1 MFFKK
6 KEEIDYNIIKKI
18 YANSRL
24 TRYLTFTFGVL
35 LIALSYNI
43 FILPIKIVYGMGGIG
58 VMLNNKFNIDPSL
71 VILIG
76 STITLMLSFLLL
88 GVNKSIHSIVGTFM
102 YPLFVKLTQFIPN
115 YIDLGNLELIVVVVF
130 GAVISG
136 FGLGLVFKSGFTTG
150 GTDTLNQIL
159 AKYGKMGLGK
169 AMLLTDGIIILLSL
183 FIFGFPVFVYSII
196 SLGIISF
203 MTDKVIIGISNSKS
217 FYIITEQ
224 ETMIKKFL
232 NYQLGHG
239 VTVLDARGGY
249 TGNRE
254 KVIMCIVPTKDY
266 FIVKEGIKR
275 IDPSAFFLVT
285 DAYEVSGGSRGGKN
299 GSN

>member
-6 KEEIDYNIIKKI
+6 KEEFDYNIIKKI
-18 YANSRL
+18 YANSRI
-24 TRYLTFTFGVL
+24 TRYLTFTFGIL
-35 LIALSYNI
+35 LIAISYNL
-43 FILPIKIVYGMGGIG
+43 FVLPTKIVYGMGGIG
-58 VMLNNKFNIDPSL
+58 VMLNHKFNIDPSL

-88 GVNKSIHSIVGTFM
+88 GINKSIHSIVGTFM
-102 YPLFVKLTQFIPN
+102 YPLFVKLTSFIPN
-115 YIDLGNLELIVVVVF
+115 YIDLGNLELIVIVVF

-136 FGLGLVFKSGFTTG
+136 IGLGLVFKSGFTTG
-150 GTDTLNQIL
+150 GTDILNQIL

-169 AMLLTDGIIILLSL
+169 AMLLTDGLIILLS
-183 FIFGFPVFVYSII
+183 IYVFGFQVFIYSVI

-203 MTDKVIIGISNSKS
+203 MTDKVIIGISNSKT
-217 FYIITEQ
+217 FYIITEH

-239 VTVLDARGGY
+239 ITILDARGGY
-249 TGNRE
+249 TGDNQ

-275 IDPSAFFLVT
+275 IDPEAFFLVT

-299 GSN
+299 GFN

>member
-1 MFFKK
+1 
-6 KEEIDYNIIKKI
+6 
-18 YANSRL
+18 
-24 TRYLTFTFGVL
+24 
-35 LIALSYNI
+35 
-43 FILPIKIVYGMGGIG
+43 
-58 VMLNNKFNIDPSL
+58 
-71 VILIG
+71 
-76 STITLMLSFLLL
+76 
-88 GVNKSIHSIVGTFM
+88 
-102 YPLFVKLTQFIPN
+102 
-115 YIDLGNLELIVVVVF
+115 
-130 GAVISG
+130 
-136 FGLGLVFKSGFTTG
+136 
-150 GTDTLNQIL
+150 
-159 AKYGKMGLGK
+159 MGLGK

-299 GSN
+299 GSNQIKKYQ